1 MGVWARVLV
10 PHDGQL
16 VQGDRV
22 GRPGIDNVFNQ
33 SNDDKIIWN
42 SQEPVKDRELFL
54 GKFTSVFEH
63 AGYPADQAAA
73 LAASQL
79 PDLVTYDYS
88 SAEGAPNGR
97 NLTDDVINAQIAL
110 LSNGHVPSDGLLPHD
125 DLLPEFPFLGNP
137 H

>member
-1 MGVWARVLV
+1 MQDFKDKVVLV
-10 PHDGQL
+10 TG
-16 VQGDRV
+16 GATGI
-22 GRPGIDNVFNQ
+22 GR
-33 SNDDKIIWN
+33 
-42 SQEPVKDRELFL
+42 
-54 GKFTSVFEH
+54 
-63 AGYPADQAAA
+63 AAA

-110 LSNGHVPSDGLLPHD
+110 LSNGHVPSDGLLPHE
-125 DLLPEFPFLGNP
+125 DLLAEFPFLGSP